1 MVDLVTGGAPLRLR
15 VMTLNVQNTT
25 AGDPRRLQLLNDA
38 IRQLKADVVS
48 LQEVMST
55 KHLDALLDNTGLH
68 GTHQS
73 QVLDHEPPFVDQYGG
88 TAVASRWPHRVVE
101 VLDQRLTDAPDVPWC
116 TLAAVI
122 PVPDLGELLAIATTS
137 SWRLDAEA
145 ARERQALALADLDA
159 RHRRALPTVIAGDLN
174 ADPDSASIRFLTGR
188 QSLAGRSVHYHDS
201 WAIAGDGPGY
211 TWTDANA
218 NAAEEI
224 GAVVRQPRHRR
235 RLDYVLLGSWHAHP
249 TARAEVRFA
258 TLVGPQTDG
267 AWASDHFG
275 VIADVDFS
283 CDH

>member
-1 MVDLVTGGAPLRLR
+1 
-15 VMTLNVQNTT
+15 MTLNVQNTT
-25 AGDPRRLQLLNDA
+25 ADDPRRLQILNEA
-38 IRQLKADVVS
+38 VRRLEPDVVS

-55 KHLDALLDNTGLH
+55 EHLTALLDGTGLH

-73 QVLDHEPPFVDQYGG
+73 QVLDYQPPFVDKYGG
-88 TAVASRWPHRVVE
+88 TAVAARWPHHVAE

-116 TLAAVI
+116 TLAAVV
-122 PVPDLGELLAIATTS
+122 PVPDLGELLVIATTS

-174 ADPDSASIRFLTGR
+174 ADADAASIRFLTGR

-211 TWTDANA
+211 TWTDVNA
-218 NAAEEI
+218 SAAEEI

-249 TARAEVRFA
+249 TARAEVRSVA
-258 TLVGPQTDG
+258 VVVDRQTDG
-267 AWASDHFG
+267 IWASDHFG
-275 VIADVDFS
+275 VTADVDFS
-283 CDH
+283 CDS